1 MCVFTFS
8 VQFQAYQEWLFT
20 HFSGLGSIDRNG
32 NDATHTKWIIKDK
45 LSNKY
50 EKNPQKCLSFQF
62 K

>member
-1 MCVFTFS
+1 MNDYLRILT
-8 VQFQAYQEWLFT
+8 
-20 HFSGLGSIDRNG
+20 GLVSIDRNG

-50 EKNPQKCLSFQF
+50 EKNPQKCLSFQC